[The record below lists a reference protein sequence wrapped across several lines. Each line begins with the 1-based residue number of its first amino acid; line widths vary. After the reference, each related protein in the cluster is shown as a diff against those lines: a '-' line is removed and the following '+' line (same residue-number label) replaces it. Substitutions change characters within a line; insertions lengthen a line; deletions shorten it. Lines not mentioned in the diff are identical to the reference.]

1 MDRIKHLNCA
11 DEALLRAERLAGYAE
26 DAAHSHNDRHRAEPF
41 AAVGALWADIART
54 HAALAAALPEQTD
67 ETEDTDV

>member
-1 MDRIKHLNCA
+1 MNHTKHMNCA

-26 DAAHSHNDRHRAEPF
+26 DAAHSHNDRHRAEPL

-54 HAALAAALPEQTD
+54 HAALADALPE
-67 ETEDTDV
+67 ETETTDA